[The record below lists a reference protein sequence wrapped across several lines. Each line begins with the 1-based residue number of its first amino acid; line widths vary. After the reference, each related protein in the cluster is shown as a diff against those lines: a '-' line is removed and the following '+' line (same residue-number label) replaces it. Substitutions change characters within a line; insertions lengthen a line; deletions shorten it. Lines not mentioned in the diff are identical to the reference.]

1 MKATELKLR
10 IQTVAENL
18 INIYFGENS
27 VIDKLTNSTLKV
39 LLKNNMYQ
47 LDDLLKLFSDKNGEI
62 DAQSVINTYVEQ
74 FQDGIQFDIKK
85 FIKNDFI
92 RNVLPDKT
100 LIITKDDIMKILPQE
115 RIINI
120 QPNINVTNGE

>member
-18 INIYFGENS
+18 INVYFGETNI
-27 VIDKLTNSTLKV
+27 VDKLTNSTLKV
-39 LLKNNMYQ
+39 LLRNNMYQ
-47 LDDLLKLFSDKNGEI
+47 LDDLLKLFADKNGEI

-74 FQDGIQFDIKK
+74 FTDGIQFDIKK
-85 FIKNDFI
+85 YIKNDFI

-100 LIITKDDIMKILPQE
+100 LIITKEDLMKIIPNQPTITNVPNTNL
-115 RIINI
+115 IN
-120 QPNINVTNGE
+120 E

>member
-18 INIYFGENS
+18 INVYFGEDS
-27 VIDKLTNSTLKV
+27 IIDKLTNSTMKV
-39 LLKNNMYQ
+39 LLRNNMYK
-47 LDDLLKLFSDKNGEI
+47 LDDLFKLFADKNGEI
-62 DAQSVINTYVEQ
+62 DAKSVIDTYV
-74 FQDGIQFDIKK
+74 DNLDGGIQFDIKK

-100 LIITKDDIMKILPQE
+100 LIISKDDILKILPPTE
-115 RIINI
+115 KTITTLSNME
-120 QPNINVTNGE
+120 NDYE

>member
-18 INIYFGENS
+18 INIYFGDNS
-27 VIDKLTNSTLKV
+27 IVDKLTNSTLKV

-47 LDDLLKLFSDKNGEI
+47 LDDLLKLFADKNGEI
-62 DAQSVINTYVEQ
+62 DAQSVINTYAEQ
-74 FQDGIQFDIKK
+74 LGDGIPFDIKK
-85 FIKNDFI
+85 FIKNDFV

-100 LIITKDDIMKILPQE
+100 LIITKEDILKIIPQ
-115 RIINI
+115 
-120 QPNINVTNGE
+120 QPNINPTPNPMMTNEI

>member
-18 INIYFGENS
+18 INVYFGETNI
-27 VIDKLTNSTLKV
+27 VDKLTNSTLKV
-39 LLKNNMYQ
+39 LLRNNMYQ
-47 LDDLLKLFSDKNGEI
+47 LDDLLKLFADKNGEI

-74 FQDGIQFDIKK
+74 FSDGIQFDIKK
-85 FIKNDFI
+85 YIKNDFI

-100 LIITKDDIMKILPQE
+100 LIITKEDLLKIIPNQQ
-115 RIINI
+115 IITNI
-120 QPNINVTNGE
+120 PNTNLINE